1 MSVMSEVF
9 TDVQLDLEQG
19 LDPLA
24 IARRLDIPVSWVY
37 DVAEILEDNSA
48 EPYNPH
54 NTVNS

>member
-1 MSVMSEVF
+1 MSELF
-9 TDVQLDLEQG
+9 IDVQLDLEQG

-24 IARRLDIPVSWVY
+24 IARRLDIPVTWVY
-37 DVAEILEDNSA
+37 DVAEILAEDFD